1 MKRFPPRIYC
11 RREPDGQLNFSE
23 TLLGFR
29 GARFETIAVYVLEGN
44 EQITDLEGAEVT
56 REPQSGR

>member
-11 RREPDGQLNFSE
+11 RREPDGQLTFSQ

-29 GARFETIAVYVLEGN
+29 GARSETIAVYLLDGN
-44 EQITDLEGAEVT
+44 EQLTDLEGADVN
-56 REPQSGR
+56 REPQTER

>member
-1 MKRFPPRIYC
+1 MKRFPSRIYC
-11 RREPDGQLNFSE
+11 RREPDGRLNFSE

-56 REPQSGR
+56 REPQTSR

>member
-1 MKRFPPRIYC
+1 MKRFPARIYC
-11 RREPDGQLNFSE
+11 RREPDGRLNFSE

-44 EQITDLEGAEVT
+44 EQLTDLEGSDVT
-56 REPQSGR
+56 REPQPER